1 MSYFTDEV
9 YSHPN
14 KLLKDHLFNV
24 AKNSYE
30 IIKNMN
36 MDDVRLY
43 SNISFFIGITH
54 DFAKCTS
61 FFQDHLLN
69 DVNSSKAYH
78 SFLSSILTYHV
89 VKKYVRDNQIKTKIN
104 FPILAYLVVKNHH
117 GNLKNIF
124 DEHKYF
130 KEHMDDVDV
139 QVDNILN
146 RNLTSLKEFY
156 LKYDIDIN
164 YFLSNIDNIKLE
176 LKKELFKFKKEDM
189 LDNYLYLILF
199 FSVLIDS
206 DKIDASYTEVYP
218 RIDIDEN
225 IVDVYKEKRNFNEE
239 GINKIRQQ
247 AYVELSNK
255 VNDIN
260 MDEKL
265 YSISLPT
272 GSGKTLAALSFSM
285 KLRNRIYKE
294 KKILPRIIYSL
305 PFLSIIDQNE
315 EVIKDVLA
323 IKDIDSQD
331 VFIKHNSMSEIY
343 YRTSENQELKIDN
356 AEILIESWY
365 SEIIITTFYQ
375 LLYTLISNK
384 NRSLKKLHNLN
395 NSIVILDEVQ
405 SLPPKYWKLINVL
418 FREISKKYNIWFIFM
433 TATQPA
439 IYSKKEM
446 LPLIEDT
453 DYYFK
458 HFDRVEYKFDLEEQ
472 LIDEFNEYIL
482 EEVLSTDKDIMIVV
496 NTIQNSI
503 DIFKYLS
510 DYVDEDELYYLSTNI
525 LPFERKK
532 RISNIKKSDNRKVI
546 VTTQLIEAGVDIDVD
561 IIYRDFAPI
570 DSIVQTAGRC
580 NRNQLKDKGTVNI
593 IKLINEKEKP
603 FNEYIYDSISRETTY
618 QLVKD
623 IDCISEKDFA
633 DIIDEYYTKING
645 AISTKESNE
654 ILKKLSEQK
663 ISDITKDFSLIEE
676 NIQKQDVFIDINDKS
691 HEIWN
696 RYKEIYSSDKSLFDK
711 KRDFK
716 KIKSEFRKYVL
727 SVDIKKIGTIPIE
740 YNMAYV
746 DNVDMKRKYDSQM
759 GFISLDDEDA
769 FII

>member
-623 IDCISEKDFA
+623 IDCISENDFA

>member
-89 VKKYVRDNQIKTKIN
+89 VKKYVLDNKIKTKIN

-130 KEHMDDVDV
+130 KEHMGDVEV

-146 RNLTSLKEFY
+146 RDLTSLKKFY

-176 LKKELFKFKKEDM
+176 LKKDLLKFKKEDM
-189 LDNYLYLILF
+189 LDNYIYLILF

-218 RIDIDEN
+218 RIDIDDN

-247 AYVELSNK
+247 AYMELSNK

-343 YRTSENQELKIDN
+343 YRTSEDEELKIDN

-418 FREISKKYNIWFIFM
+418 FSEISKKYNIWFIFM

-453 DYYFK
+453 DYYFR

-654 ILKKLSEQK
+654 ILKKLSKLK